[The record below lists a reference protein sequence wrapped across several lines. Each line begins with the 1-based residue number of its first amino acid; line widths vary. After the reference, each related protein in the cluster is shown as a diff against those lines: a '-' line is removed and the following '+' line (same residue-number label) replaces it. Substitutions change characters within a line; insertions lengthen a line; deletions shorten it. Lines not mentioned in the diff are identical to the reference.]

1 MLHKI
6 GLRKRFFVI
15 LSLIFICS
23 LPVMIGGSYV
33 VLKKNIDAE
42 TFEKARFYLSIVE
55 SVRKQIGKVT
65 RPAVMAKLPN
75 DFIREAMSTSFN
87 ARGVAERVQ
96 EEFTEYSFRHASINP
111 RHSPNKADAF
121 ESKLITSFQNDR
133 NLKQMSGH
141 VKKDGKGYFYIAKP
155 VISDTSCLQCHGN
168 PKDAPREVLDTYGG
182 TAAFGWV
189 VNDVVASLVVYVP
202 TEVAFHNALRTIL
215 IFSCFY
221 TAIYLLTFVIIDLI
235 IIHGIINPIQHLV
248 DTAEAVST
256 GSLDKEFVVETNDEI
271 RTLAEAFNRMRK
283 SIKMAMK
290 MLQKK

>member
-1 MLHKI
+1 MLHSI

-33 VLKKNIDAE
+33 VLKKNIDVE
-42 TFEKARFYLSIVE
+42 TFEKARFYLSTIE

-65 RPAVMAKLPN
+65 RPAVLAKLP
-75 DFIREAMSTSFN
+75 DEFIREAMSTSFN

-96 EEFTEYSFRHASINP
+96 EEFTDYSFRHTSMNP
-111 RHSPNKADAF
+111 RYDRNKSDAF

-133 NLKQMSGH
+133 DLKQISGH
-141 VKKDGKGYFYIAKP
+141 MKKDGKGYFYIAKP
-155 VISDTSCLQCHGN
+155 VISDASCLQCHGK
-168 PKDAPREVLDTYGG
+168 PQDAPREVLDTYGS

-189 VNDVVASLVVYVP
+189 VNDVVAALVVYVP
-202 TEVAFHNALRTIL
+202 TEVAVHNALRAIL
-215 IFSCFY
+215 IFGCFY
-221 TAIYLLTFVIIDLI
+221 TAIYLLTFISIDLI
-235 IIHGIINPIQHLV
+235 IIHRIIKPIQHLV
-248 DTAEAVST
+248 DTAAAVST

-271 RTLAEAFNRMRK
+271 KTLADAFNRMRK
-283 SIKMAMK
+283 SLKIAMK